1 MPDPRT
7 PRDPDAEPV
16 AVSPTAPVVA
26 ESAPDSDRTV
36 VQRFRVTQ
44 QVEEGALQRALEAGL
59 QGSEAGE
66 SLAEA
71 SQAGGQQPTGIERTP
86 TRWPTDLPR
95 TRVQARAHV
104 ADRTPMDGG
113 APDQDAQART
123 DADAI
128 LHLTSAPMLV
138 LDPEDDGVL
147 PKEPDGRYEVLDQ
160 LGTGGMGIVLRVQD
174 KSLRREVA
182 MKLLREDLAGRPE
195 YVNALRREARILGGL
210 EHPAIIPMHELG
222 TRADGTTFYT
232 MKLMPNRSL
241 GDVLHQLKLGD
252 QATAEQF
259 TLRRLVGVFA
269 QLALGLEFAHTRA
282 VVHRDLKPENV
293 QLGDMGEVQITDWG
307 IAKRMGPAVP
317 EAEGLVV
324 GTPAYMS
331 PEQASGHDA
340 EVDAR
345 SDIYALGVM
354 LYEALT
360 LQRPYRGENSQQQLE
375 ATKNVVPLLPSQV
388 ARDRVVPPDLELLC
402 MRMLEKRRERRP
414 QSMREVWQAL
424 DGFLAGEQ
432 ERERLKARAEQC
444 YQKGLQ
450 VLGDY
455 EALRQERQFVLEE
468 EQRQEHDVRP
478 WDTQEDKQRV
488 WSLRHQL
495 RMLDVLYANAF
506 STASVLLR
514 QAIDQVDG
522 HPAAREKLIE
532 LYWHRHDEAAA
543 QGDDAS
549 RLFFAQQAH
558 ALARQGAES
567 ATGIVH
573 IRSQPPGAMV
583 YAIPFDE
590 IRGNI
595 SRPSGQFE
603 LGTTPLSELE
613 LPIGPYVLIARLDGH
628 REAMET
634 IYVREQNRDILLLCY
649 PWSSDLPLIGREVD
663 LARLWQLLENAEL
676 RSRPISCLV
685 AGPLGMGKNVLLD
698 AFRRSVEEHPKKLY
712 FLMEVSCNRLRRDLP
727 YSTVV
732 ELVRLRAGILETDT
746 AEQARAKLHHMLR
759 QAFSRLGRRELT
771 PERELEADRIAD
783 IIATLPAFDIEEPG
797 RMGIR
802 EHFLV
807 GDMAREG
814 RHAVIEALGS
824 YFQAIAV
831 ATPVL
836 MFIRNAQH
844 MDPSSRTFFGD
855 LLATVRGSPVLV
867 VASST
872 ELDDVEPL
880 QTSALR
886 HLLPHQPPFHFDEH
900 IALEPMSDRAITTLV
915 REMLAAPVAPALM
928 EWIQTHA
935 LGNPFLTSELV
946 HALSRLGAM
955 ALHAA
960 EWRLV
965 REKLPVDP
973 KPGQIDSVERVLI
986 GTLPAYVQRALSTA
1000 VVVGGEFWAGT
1011 LRDLGVQRL
1020 DEALEHLVQ
1029 AGFIVRNASSR
1040 YAGDREYRLTSTLR
1054 RRVAYD
1060 MLAPQDRRALHAR
1073 VATWVISQGRTDLEE
1088 GLRLG
1093 HHLKMGGQ
1101 PEHAALLYARI
1112 AKAAR
1117 AIGADE
1123 EAERLYTQAYVL
1135 SGDAAL
1141 QGQIE
1146 VALRAMRA
1154 KVRVGRRKR
1163 V

>member
-1 MPDPRT
+1 MAVPHQP
-7 PRDPDAEPV
+7 AEP
-16 AVSPTAPVVA
+16 PAPPADVP
-26 ESAPDSDRTV
+26 EDAPDVERTV
-36 VQRFRVTQ
+36 VQRFRQTQ
-44 QVEEGALQRALEAGL
+44 QFDDAQRPPQDDADATRVQRSRQTLPSDSMPEMPR
-59 QGSEAGE
+59 E
-66 SLAEA
+66 
-71 SQAGGQQPTGIERTP
+71 PTLPGRPQTG
-86 TRWPTDLPR
+86 LPR
-95 TRVQARAHV
+95 TS
-104 ADRTPMDGG
+104 TPVG
-113 APDQDAQART
+113 T
-123 DADAI
+123 DADVL
-128 LHLTSAPMLV
+128 LHLTSAPMLE
-138 LDPEDDGVL
+138 LDPEDAGIL
-147 PKEPDGRYEVLDQ
+147 PQEREGRYEVQEQ
-160 LGTGGMGIVLRVQD
+160 LGQGGMGNVLRVYD
-174 KSLRREVA
+174 KSLRRDVA
-182 MKLLREDLAGRPE
+182 MKLLRDDLAERPE
-195 YVNALRREARILGGL
+195 YINALRREARIIGGL
-210 EHPAIIPMHELG
+210 EHPAIIPLHELG

-252 QATAEQF
+252 QGTAEQF

-269 QLALGLEFAHTRA
+269 QLALGLEFAHTRG

-317 EAEGLVV
+317 AAEGLVV

-331 PEQASGHDA
+331 PEQAGGHDA

-354 LYEALT
+354 LYEVLT

-388 ARDRVVPPDLELLC
+388 ARDRTVPPDLELLC

-414 QSMREVWQAL
+414 SSMREVWQAL

-450 VLGDY
+450 VLADY
-455 EALRQERQFVLEE
+455 EALRQEREFVLEE
-468 EQRQEHDVRP
+468 ERALHRDVRP

-495 RMLDVLYANAF
+495 KMLDVLYAHAF
-506 STASVLLR
+506 STASEMLR

-532 LYWHRHDEAAA
+532 LYWHRHDEASQ

-558 ALARQGAES
+558 ALARQGAEKQ
-567 ATGIVH
+567 TGIVH
-573 IRSQPPGAMV
+573 IRSQPQGALV
-583 YAIPFDE
+583 YAIPFEE

-595 SRPSGQFE
+595 SRPAPQFE
-603 LGTTPLSELE
+603 LGATPIVGIE
-613 LPIGPYVLIARLDGH
+613 LPLGPYVLIARMDGH

-649 PWSSDLPLIGREVD
+649 PWSSDQPLLGREVE
-663 LARLWQLLENAEL
+663 LARLWQLMEDAEL

-685 AGPLGMGKNVLLD
+685 AGPPGMGKNVLLD
-698 AFRRSVEEHPKKLY
+698 AFRRSVEEHPEKLY
-712 FLMEVSCNRLRRDLP
+712 FLLEVSCNRLRRDLP
-727 YSTVV
+727 FSTVV
-732 ELVRLRAGILETDT
+732 ELVRLRAGILETDDT
-746 AEQARAKLHHMLR
+746 EQARAKLHHMVR
-759 QAFSRLGRRELT
+759 QAFSRLGRRVLT
-771 PERELEADRIAD
+771 PEREAEADRIAD
-783 IIATLPAFDIEEPG
+783 TIATLPAFDIEEPG
-797 RMGIR
+797 RRGIR
-802 EHFLV
+802 E
-807 GDMAREG
+807 DMALDG
-814 RHAVIEALGS
+814 RRAVVEALGT
-824 YFQAIAV
+824 YFQTVAV

-844 MDPSSRTFFGD
+844 MDPSSRAFFND
-855 LLATVRGSPVLV
+855 LLTSVKGSPVLV

-872 ELDDVEPL
+872 ELDEVEPL

-886 HLLPHQPPFHFDEH
+886 HLVPHQPPFHFDEN
-900 IALEPMSDRAITTLV
+900 IAIEPMGDRAVSTLV
-915 REMLAAPVAPALM
+915 REMLAAPVAPGLM
-928 EWIQTHA
+928 EWIQAHA

-946 HALSRLGAM
+946 HLLSRLGAM
-955 ALHAA
+955 ELRAA

-965 REKLPVDP
+965 RKKLPTDLR
-973 KPGQIDSVERVLI
+973 PGQIDSAVRVLI
-986 GTLPAYVQRALSTA
+986 GSLPMHVQRALSTA
-1000 VVVGGEFWAGT
+1000 VVIGGEFWAGT
-1011 LRDLGVQRL
+1011 LRDLGVEQL
-1020 DEALEHLVQ
+1020 DDALKHLVQ
-1029 AGFIVRNASSR
+1029 TGFIVRSASSR
-1040 YAGDREYRLTSTLR
+1040 YAGDHEYRLTSSLR

-1060 MLAPQDRRALHAR
+1060 RLAPHERRGLHAR
-1073 VATWVISQGRTDLEE
+1073 VATWIIGQGRTDLEE
-1088 GLRLG
+1088 GLRLAY
-1093 HHLKMGGQ
+1093 HLKMGGQ
-1101 PEHAALLYARI
+1101 PEHAALLFARI

-1117 AIGADE
+1117 AVGSDE

-1135 SGDAAL
+1135 SGDPAL

-1154 KVRVGRRKR
+1154 RVRVPSRKR
-1163 V
+1163 R